1 MKKIPVCLIITTNKG
16 KKIFLMETLVWCASE
31 LFLGYCL
38 VNKWYTNTFYVIQT
52 QYIFL
57 IEMGELYM
65 HTHTHTH
72 ANIHMHTMHH
82 TCSQKPKFEF
92 LFVLQHVRMGSK
104 NLGRYI
110 TFIFHCIR
118 KYLSI
123 YIARCVHVCMCMFQ
137 FLLKLIVMIGNLTI
151 CTIAMVDS
159 SLNYNNDTK

>member
-1 MKKIPVCLIITTNKG
+1 MLQNY
-16 KKIFLMETLVWCASE
+16 FLVIVLGTSGIQIHFMWFKLSIY
-31 LFLGYCL
+31 FLL
-38 VNKWYTNTFYVIQT
+38 KWVSCIC
-52 QYIFL
+52 
-57 IEMGELYM
+57 
-65 HTHTHTH
+65 THTHTH

-159 SLNYNNDTK
+159 SLNYNNDTKWLIDHNQIWGVGCDSAFMQLVV